1 MQQVALGPIA
11 HRCRPNLSTRP
22 PKSAPIQVAAMDMS
36 WIMPHAEARAPPRS
50 YQTTLLPVSPREWLA
65 EDHPMRF
72 LLDPLGE
79 VHLTE
84 ILIPAQAKDP
94 RVDQGI
100 DPRMMTMLLAY
111 AY

>member
-1 MQQVALGPIA
+1 
-11 HRCRPNLSTRP
+11 
-22 PKSAPIQVAAMDMS
+22 
-36 WIMPHAEARAPPRS
+36 
-50 YQTTLLPVSPREWLA
+50 
-65 EDHPMRF
+65 MRF

-84 ILIPAQAKDP
+84 ILISAQAKDP